1 MPPRQPAALGA
12 PPDTRI
18 LTPMARK
25 EKQQSDTPKKP
36 GRLAQVRQV
45 FTAARKADPTIPWWM
60 LLAFIAV
67 VAVGVGIGVL
77 VGHWKYA
84 LFLSIPL
91 ALLAATL
98 VLSRKAERAA
108 YRSLEGQPG
117 AAGAALGALRR
128 GWFFDQQPV
137 AVDGAR
143 GTRPEDMVGRGLRLP
158 RPGPSRD
165 RAHRRGPR
173 RPPHQAARPG
183 AQEGRA
189 GRPRRPR
196 DAASSWATP
205 TARCRSA
212 SSASKL
218 TRMKPVLTKEEVSA
232 VNKRLK
238 SLGGLRP
245 PIPAGMDPM
254 RARVDRKAMRG
265 R

>member
-1 MPPRQPAALGA
+1 
-12 PPDTRI
+12 
-18 LTPMARK
+18 MARK

-36 GRLAQVRQV
+36 GRFAQIGQV

-60 LLAFIAV
+60 LLAFLAV
-67 VAVGVGIGVL
+67 LAVGVGIGVL

-91 ALLAATL
+91 GLLAATL
-98 VLSRKAERAA
+98 VLSRMAERAA

-117 AAGAALGALRR
+117 ASGAALGAMRR
-128 GWFFDQQPV
+128 GWFYDQQPV

-143 GTRPEDMVGRGLRLP
+143 GARPEDMAGAAFVYRALG
-158 RPGPSRD
+158 RPGVVLIGEGPD
-165 RAHRRGPR
+165 ARRTKLLSQER
-173 RPPHQAARPG
+173 KRVERVAPG
-183 AQEGRA
+183 VPVITLIVGSGEGQLPVR
-189 GRPRRPR
+189 
-196 DAASSWATP
+196 
-205 TARCRSA
+205 
-212 SSASKL
+212 KL
-218 TRMKPVLTKEEVSA
+218 GAKLNRMKPVLTKDEVSA

-245 PIPAGMDPM
+245 PLPAGMDPL

>member
-1 MPPRQPAALGA
+1 
-12 PPDTRI
+12 
-18 LTPMARK
+18 MARK
-25 EKQQSDTPKKP
+25 KKQQSDTPKKP

-60 LLAFIAV
+60 LLAFLAV
-67 VAVGVGIGVL
+67 LAVGVGIGVL

-84 LFLSIPL
+84 LFLSIPM

-98 VLSRKAERAA
+98 VLSRKAEAAA

-128 GWFFDQQPV
+128 GWFYDQAPV

-143 GTRPEDMVGRGLRLP
+143 GTRPEDMVGAAFVYRALG
-158 RPGPSRD
+158 RPGIVLIGEGPD
-165 RAHRRGPR
+165 ARRTKLLTQERKKVERVAPGVPVTAYVVGDAEGQVQVRKLGR
-173 RPPHQAARPG
+173 R
-183 AQEGRA
+183 
-189 GRPRRPR
+189 
-196 DAASSWATP
+196 
-205 TARCRSA
+205 
-212 SSASKL
+212 L

-238 SLGGLRP
+238 SLGGLKP
-245 PIPAGMDPM
+245 PIPQGMDPM